1 MRCFI
6 LCLLFLSLCSSCV
19 DREKN
24 DYKTIETIESKLR
37 TQQDLSN
44 DSVFAEQLL
53 QTYRI
58 FLSSHPQSSKKP
70 ELLFKYAEVL
80 KGQSRWLNAVEI
92 FHQVHDKHADSPL
105 APLALFQQAHCFEKL
120 EQRLT
125 AKNTYQ
131 EFIRRYPEHPYIE
144 QAKGMIAL
152 LQYSDEE
159 LMQQFQE

>member
-1 MRCFI
+1 MRFFL
-6 LCLLFLSLCSSCV
+6 LCLLFLSVFSSCV

-24 DYKTIETIESKLR
+24 DYRSIENLELKLR
-37 TQQDLSN
+37 EQQELTQ
-44 DSVFAEQLL
+44 DSIFADELL
-53 QTYRI
+53 QAYRI
-58 FLSSHPQSSKKP
+58 FLSSHPQSPKKP
-70 ELLFKYAEVL
+70 EILFKYGEVL
-80 KGQSRWLNAVEI
+80 NGQSKWMNAVEI
-92 FHQVHDKHADSPL
+92 FHQVHDNHPNSPL
-105 APLALFQQAHCFEKL
+105 APLALFQQAYCFEKL

-131 EFIRRYPEHPYIE
+131 DFIMRYPKHPYIE